1 MVKNTIKEIIILL
14 LMVLAIILILGVLL
28 YDYAPN
34 NKIIPEKVSYTT
46 PESVT
51 NELKSSNEIDTSEV
65 VLSYQIDATDLTNYK
80 KTKDYVAGKSNPF
93 ESIIK
98 ENVSGGNA
106 NQNTNQNMNGN
117 SNGNTTVKNN
127 TTEPSNTQDTNNYS
141 NGYLPN
147 DGIK

>member
-14 LMVLAIILILGVLL
+14 LMILAIILILGVLL

-51 NELKSSNEIDTSEV
+51 NELQSGNEIDTSEV

-98 ENVSGGNA
+98 ENVSGGNT
-106 NQNTNQNMNGN
+106 NQNTNQNTNGN

-147 DGIK
+147 DGTK